1 MKTSYEQF
9 NEAFD
14 LKGRVGFDLSPFQ
27 VQDVNQFAQ
36 WWRSGNFYEVGGGK
50 TVVSSITS
58 LVRGYKHTVVIVPP
72 ILIPP
77 WVRWLR
83 SLGQDVCQY
92 DGPPTKRAKLQPA
105 NHRWTVM
112 SHAIFRQETRPS
124 KSKKASQT
132 LLKAYSQLNGVEL
145 IVDEAHA
152 VKNIKSELF
161 HAVTDFTTTPFGG
174 QLRGLQLLTGT
185 PTNSPL
191 DAYSYIKLLTPEAY
205 RSHAHF
211 MAVHVKGVDIW
222 GRPTGYEGL
231 DEISHNLHLRAI
243 TRTKE
248 EVHGYNMNPL
258 WPDGTYNLS
267 PEHYKLYTQ
276 MVDECLL
283 HYPDGS
289 VLDLTS
295 VNKLRHALQRVILN
309 WSMYAQKDGCRP
321 AAYDLLDQTLD
332 EIDVTN
338 VNKSKLLVWV
348 NYKDSNRSVTEYIKS
363 KGIGVVAAYSETDT
377 RKAVD
382 LFMDDP
388 KTRVLVGHYKSVGA
402 GLNPQHVCWESL
414 FLELSTEPLAMRQAI
429 GRIDR
434 VGQKHQPRLKFAMAE
449 GTVQRHLLDNL
460 LKNDDLLTKVE
471 PTKKAIREML
481 LGR

>member
-1 MKTSYEQF
+1 MTQTYQDF
-9 NEAFD
+9 NQSFD
-14 LKGRVGFDLSPFQ
+14 LKSKVGFDLSSFQ
-27 VQDVNQFAQ
+27 VQDVNQFAE
-36 WWRSGNFYEVGGGK
+36 WGRSANFYEVGGGK

-58 LVRGYKHTVVIVPP
+58 LVQGFEHTIVIVPP

-92 DGPPTKRAKLQPA
+92 DGSPAKRAKLNPA
-105 NHRWTVM
+105 KHRWAVM
-112 SHAIFRQETRPS
+112 SHAIFRQEVQATKGSRRIFND
-124 KSKKASQT
+124 
-132 LLKAYSQLNGVEL
+132 YVNLNSVEV

-152 VKNIKSELF
+152 LKNIKSELF
-161 HAVTDFTTTPFGG
+161 KAVRTFSDDSSG
-174 QLRGLQLLTGT
+174 RGLQLLTGT

-191 DAYSYIKLLTPEAY
+191 DAYAYISMLTPGVY

-211 MAVHVKGVDIW
+211 TAVHVKGVDLW
-222 GRPTGYEGL
+222 GRPTGYLEL
-231 DEISHNLHLRAI
+231 DEISHNLHRRAI

-248 EVHGYNMNPL
+248 EVHGYNMKPL
-258 WPDGTYNLS
+258 WPDGSYDLS
-267 PEHYKLYTQ
+267 KQHYDLYTK

-283 HYPDGS
+283 AYPDGT

-309 WSMYAQKDGCRP
+309 WSIYAQKDGLRP

-338 VNKSKLLVWV
+338 VSKSKLLIWV
-348 NYKDSNRSVTEYIKS
+348 NYKDSNRTVTDYINS
-363 KGIGVVAAYSETDT
+363 KGIKCVAAYSETDT

-382 LFMDDP
+382 AFMDDP
-388 KTRVLVGHYKSVGA
+388 ATRVLVGHYKSVGA

-434 VGQKHQPRLKFAMAE
+434 VGQKHQPRLKFAVAE
-449 GTVQRHLLDNL
+449 GTVQKHLLDNL

-471 PTKKAIREML
+471 PTKKAIRAML
-481 LGR
+481 LGQ

>member
-1 MKTSYEQF
+1 MTQTYQDF
-9 NEAFD
+9 NADFD
-14 LKGRVGFDLSPFQ
+14 LKSKVGFDLSPFQ

-36 WWRSGNFYEVGGGK
+36 WKRCANFYEVGGGK

-58 LVRGYKHTVVIVPP
+58 LVQGWANTVVIVPP

-83 SLGQDVCQY
+83 SLGQDVLQY
-92 DGPPTKRAKLQPA
+92 DGNPAKRAKMNPA
-105 NHRWTVM
+105 KHRWTVM
-112 SHAIFRQETRPS
+112 SHAIFRQEVQS
-124 KSKKASQT
+124 KGNRRI
-132 LLKAYSQLNGVEL
+132 LNDYTGLQHVEL

-152 VKNIKSELF
+152 IKNIKSELYK
-161 HAVTDFTTTPFGG
+161 AVQNFSASAQG
-174 QLRGLQLLTGT
+174 QVDRGLQLLTGT

-191 DAYSYIKLLTPEAY
+191 DAYAYIAMLSPKLY

-211 MAVHVKGVDIW
+211 TALHVAGVDIW
-222 GRPTGYEGL
+222 GRPIGYTNL
-231 DEISHNLHLRAI
+231 DELSHNLHLRAI

-248 EVHGYNMNPL
+248 EVHGYNLKPL
-258 WPDGTYNLS
+258 WPDGTYELS
-267 PEHYKLYTQ
+267 KQHYDLYTK

-283 HYPDGS
+283 LYPDGTA
-289 VLDLTS
+289 LDLTS

-309 WSMYAQKDGCRP
+309 WSMYAQKDGLRP
-321 AAYDLLDQTLD
+321 AAYDLIDQTLD

-338 VNKSKLLVWV
+338 VSKSKLLIWV
-348 NYKDSNRSVTEYIKS
+348 NYKDSNRSVTEYINS
-363 KGIGVVAAYSETDT
+363 KGIKAVAAYSETDT

-382 LFMDDP
+382 AFMDDP
-388 KTRVLVGHYKSVGA
+388 ATRVLVGHYKSVGA

-434 VGQKHQPRLKFAMAE
+434 VGQKHQPRLKFAVAE
-449 GTVQRHLLDNL
+449 GTVQKHLLDNL
-460 LKNDDLLTKVE
+460 LKNDDLLTRVE
-471 PTKKAIREML
+471 PTKKAIRAML
-481 LGR
+481 LGQ